1 MLTTGR
7 LVSWSRSLVPRLLLG
22 EPSLL
27 LLDEPTNHLDSS
39 AKNWLM
45 GFLSMYPGTV
55 LLVSHEESLLRDFR
69 CTAVAEVRDQELH
82 VFRCVTPTFPDVTKT
97 SNDTGKDELCCGI
110 TNENFLIEDGMVGV
124 GGWGADDCGFC
135 GCRCEY
141 DKFVLQRV
149 EREEAARRAFEAQQ
163 REIAKL
169 QGYIDRCVQL
179 S

>member
-1 MLTTGR
+1 VL
-7 LVSWSRSLVPRLLLG
+7 RLLLG

-82 VFRCVTPTFPDVTKT
+82 VFRCVTQTLGHVTRT
-97 SNDTGKDELCCGI
+97 VNLTGIGTPCCDM
-110 TNENFLIEDGMVGV
+110 TNEKLLVGR
-124 GGWGADDCGFC
+124 WSC
-135 GCRCEY
+135 
-141 DKFVLQRV
+141 
-149 EREEAARRAFEAQQ
+149 
-163 REIAKL
+163 
-169 QGYIDRCVQL
+169 
-179 S
+179 